1 MKKLLGIVVLGL
13 LLSGNAYA
21 ENFNSK
27 LIIGKEYC
35 GHIIFNSEFKIRS
48 YLKFNA
54 SNNSDILNANY
65 TIENYDRN
73 DPDNN
78 YGGDGEIYNGVLIA
92 VFQKLFDRF
101 VVKMMGDDDFTITK
115 VITMTFDS
123 DLNYYTGEW
132 LTEDGVG
139 GKWEGSICK

>member
-1 MKKLLGIVVLGL
+1 MKKLLVIVVLGL
-13 LLSGNAYA
+13 LLSGNSYA
-21 ENFNSK
+21 ETFNSK
-27 LIIGKEYC
+27 LITDKEYC

-78 YGGDGEIYNGVLIA
+78 YGGDGEIYNGVLLA
-92 VFQKLFDRF
+92 EFQKLFDRYA
-101 VVKMMGDDDFTITK
+101 VSMMGDDDFTIRK

-123 DLNYYTGEW
+123 DLNYYTGVW
-132 LTEDGVG
+132 MTEDGVS
-139 GKWEGSICK
+139 GKMEGSICK